1 MYVDTETI
9 PVEDHFTATKT
20 FVDNYN
26 KISTPRTVPKH
37 WLVFSYICSED
48 YELNHNFDETE
59 LNNNQTTHP
68 KIKLIYFSKML
79 LLLTNNG

>member
-1 MYVDTETI
+1 MYAFMYVDPETI

-37 WLVFSYICSED
+37 WLVFS
-48 YELNHNFDETE
+48 
-59 LNNNQTTHP
+59 
-68 KIKLIYFSKML
+68 
-79 LLLTNNG
+79 